1 MFWSIMC
8 SRWFWT
14 IFTKTIFTKRTEKL
28 NFNSPQQL
36 MAARIVTIYNN
47 TLIIYSCGVYGLLN
61 NTLIISLIDI
71 ILFMFMALWLSD
83 STIVDKS
90 NLY

>member
-1 MFWSIMC
+1 
-8 SRWFWT
+8 
-14 IFTKTIFTKRTEKL
+14 
-28 NFNSPQQL
+28 

-71 ILFMFMALWLSD
+71 VLFMFMALWLSD

>member
-1 MFWSIMC
+1 
-8 SRWFWT
+8 
-14 IFTKTIFTKRTEKL
+14 
-28 NFNSPQQL
+28 

-71 ILFMFMALWLSD
+71 VLFMFMALWLSD

-90 NLY
+90 NHIKFVA

>member
-1 MFWSIMC
+1 
-8 SRWFWT
+8 
-14 IFTKTIFTKRTEKL
+14 
-28 NFNSPQQL
+28 

-61 NTLIISLIDI
+61 NTLIISLINI
-71 ILFMFMALWLSD
+71 ILFMFMVLWLSD

-90 NLY
+90 ILY